1 DSDCRTHDGPG
12 PVAGCWLQV
21 FRRAAQSARLRHLP
35 GACVCE
41 SMNSHGFR
49 CKLQL
54 KPGMNGADNP
64 KEPFDSSDTVKKRI
78 LIIDDDNEV
87 RSLLSR
93 TLSQAGFE
101 VFTVARGEEV
111 TRLCRQQS
119 MDLVIVDMIMPEKDG
134 LETLMEIRRGSPK
147 CRILAMSGAPRT
159 N

>member
-1 DSDCRTHDGPG
+1 MS
-12 PVAGCWLQV
+12 
-21 FRRAAQSARLRHLP
+21 
-35 GACVCE
+35 
-41 SMNSHGFR
+41 
-49 CKLQL
+49 
-54 KPGMNGADNP
+54 GADNP
-64 KEPFDSSDTVKKRI
+64 KEPFDSNGGPVKKRI

-101 VFTVARGEEV
+101 VFTVANGDEG

-147 CRILAMSGAPRT
+147 ARIIAMSGAPRT
-159 N
+159 SVMDPLSVALKLGAVASLAKPFTPGEFLNYITQHLPGASTEFSAAA